1 MRAIWSGAIGFGL
14 VNIPV
19 KMFSATQDSNIDLD
33 MLDKHD
39 NAKIRYSRVNENTGE
54 EVAWGDIVK
63 GYKMGNKYVVLD
75 EADFEA
81 AAPKKAQVIE
91 IEEFIAEGEIDTT
104 FYEAPFYLAP
114 DKGGEKGYALLR
126 EALEET
132 DKIAIGTYVMRG
144 KEHLCMLRA
153 EEDVIV
159 LNRLRFAEE
168 IRDTAELELPGK
180 TGIKPNELKVAKAL
194 IEQLTNKKFSI
205 KKYKDTY
212 HSALMKLIKAKAKG
226 THVPEPKF
234 TLVRSSTKDL
244 MKQLKESLEGGDAA
258 KKARA

>member
-39 NAKIRYSRVNENTGE
+39 NSHIKYQRVNESTGE

-63 GYKMGNKYVVLD
+63 GYKVGNKYVVLT
-75 EADFEA
+75 EEDFEA
-81 AAPKKAQVIE
+81 AAAKKAQVIE
-91 IEEFIAEGEIDTT
+91 IDEFVDEGAIDST

-114 DKGGEKGYALLR
+114 DKGGDKPYALLR
-126 EALEET
+126 EALSET
-132 DKIAIGTYVMRG
+132 EKVAIGTYVMRG
-144 KEHLCMLRA
+144 KEHLCMLKA

-168 IRDTAELELPGK
+168 IRDTVELDLPG
-180 TGIKPNELKVAKAL
+180 TSAIKPNELKVAKAL

-226 THVPEPKF
+226 KHVPEPKF
-234 TLVRSSTKDL
+234 KLVKSSARDL
-244 MKQLKESLEGGDAA
+244 MAQLKASLEGEAPK
-258 KKARA
+258 KKAS